1 VTLHHLLDG
10 PEDAPVLVL
19 PCSLGTTTAL
29 WEPQLASLGRSHRLL
44 RYDHRGHGGSPVP
57 PGPYSMEDLG
67 RDALELL
74 DELGLERVSWCGLS
88 LGGMVGMWVAGTAP
102 ERIDRLVLACTAA
115 RMAAPDVYRERAP
128 LVRAEGIEPIADGV
142 VARWFTEATARTRP
156 ELVARFRSQLVE
168 TPAEGYAA
176 CCEAL
181 ADWDFVARLGAIE
194 APTLVVA
201 GSEDEATPQ
210 AQTQELADRIP
221 DASLA
226 TIPGA
231 AHLANV
237 ERPDA
242 FADAVLVHLEAA

>member
-1 VTLHHLLDG
+1 MTLHHLLDG

-57 PGPYSMEDLG
+57 PGPYAMEDLG
-67 RDALELL
+67 RDALDLL
-74 DELGLERVSWCGLS
+74 DELGLVRVSWCGLS

-115 RMAAPDVYRERAP
+115 RMPAPEAFRERAAQ
-128 LVRAEGIEPIADGV
+128 VRAEGLEPIADGV
-142 VARWFTEATARTRP
+142 VARWLTGETARTRP
-156 ELVARFRSQLVE
+156 DVVRRFRELLVA
-168 TPAEGYAA
+168 TPVEGYAA
-176 CCEAL
+176 CCDAL
-181 ADWDFVARLGAIE
+181 ADWDFVDRLAAIE

-201 GSEDEATPQ
+201 GSEDRSTP
-210 AQTQELADRIP
+210 AEQTQELADGIP

-242 FADAVLVHLEAA
+242 FADAVLVHLEAV